1 MLIVV
6 NINFI
11 FYKKLYILNLNGN
24 LKNIRVSN
32 FPKFTEEQVISQRK
46 NI

>member
-1 MLIVV
+1 MLILV
-6 NINFI
+6 NIDFI
-11 FYKKLYILNLNGN
+11 FYKKLYILKLNGN

-32 FPKFTEEQVISQRK
+32 FPEFTEQRVISQRK